1 MLNFSIFGYILT
13 VIVGRYLKTITKYW
27 FLEGFNLFKKLGVLN
42 MMKICEILEMD
53 AIEKG
58 QTINLNDQHKNSI
71 FFLKK
76 GSVKIV
82 NTTNDTVKYIV
93 KRGNIFGELALYNK
107 EAASEEIAYALEDCV
122 ICYIE
127 SEQMEKLMEKHKSLK
142 NGVLKVYGLRIQ
154 KLERRLHDL
163 LYKDSSTRIKEFIV
177 EYLNEFGEKNVE
189 GKLVAKNLLS
199 HKEIANL
206 TNTSRQTV
214 SNVLSMMRKEGL
226 IDYDIKFV
234 SGNK

>member
-1 MLNFSIFGYILT
+1 M
-13 VIVGRYLKTITKYW
+13 KAITKYW
-27 FLEGFNLFKKLGVLN
+27 FLEGFNLFKKLGTLN

-53 AIEKG
+53 TIEKG
-58 QTINLNDQHKNSI
+58 KSIKLNYTHKNNV

-82 NTTNDTVKYIV
+82 DTKNDTAKYIV

-107 EAASEEIAYALEDCV
+107 EAAAEEIAYALEDCL

-127 SEQMEKLMEKHKSLK
+127 SEKMEELMEKHESLK
-142 NGVLKVYGLRIQ
+142 NGILKIYGLRIK

-163 LYKDSSTRIKEFIV
+163 LYKDSGTRIKEFITDYI
-177 EYLNEFGEKNVE
+177 EEFGEANKE
-189 GKLVAKNLLS
+189 GKLVAKSLLS

-214 SNVLSMMRKEGL
+214 SNTLSLLRKQKL
-226 IDYDIKFV
+226 IDYSSKQISINQKL
-234 SGNK
+234 

>member
-1 MLNFSIFGYILT
+1 
-13 VIVGRYLKTITKYW
+13 LKEITKYW
-27 FLEGFNLFKKLGVLN
+27 FLEGFNLFRKLGMLN

-53 AIEKG
+53 TIEKG
-58 QTINLNDQHKNSI
+58 KPVVLNEEHKNSV

-82 NTTNDTVKYIV
+82 NTKNNTLKYVV

-107 EAASEEIAYALEDCV
+107 EAATEEMAYALEDCI

-127 SEQMEKLMEKHKSLK
+127 SEQMEQLMEKHKSLK
-142 NGVLKVYGLRIQ
+142 NGVLKIYGLRIQ

-163 LYKDSSTRIKEFIV
+163 LYKDSATRIKEFV
-177 EYLNEFGEKNVE
+177 SDYLEEFGEENKE
-189 GKLVAKNLLS
+189 GKLIAKNLLS

-214 SNVLSMMRKEGL
+214 SNVMSLMRKEGL
-226 IDYDIKFV
+226 IDYDAKFISVIK
-234 SGNK
+234 